1 MIDANGLAAAATATA
16 AADAADQTAGATKTD
31 ETSAVRSV
39 TPDDIPASIRLRAA
53 LVGAHAAME
62 RALERDAAACHVLG
76 PEAID
81 VLLPLAEAPA
91 RRLRLGDL
99 AERSGLTPSGLTRR
113 IDALVAGGLVVRVG
127 CPSDR
132 RGTYAELTD
141 AGLRALPGALA
152 HHAGVLDRAIGERLD
167 SASIARLTELLEML
181 AAS

>member
-1 MIDANGLAAAATATA
+1 MTATA
-16 AADAADQTAGATKTD
+16 EPTAVTGATG
-31 ETSAVRSV
+31 A
-39 TPDDIPASIRLRAA
+39 DDVPASVRLRAA
-53 LVGAHAAME
+53 LVEAHAAME

-76 PEAID
+76 PDAID

-113 IDALVAGGLVVRVG
+113 IDALVAHGLVARVG

-132 RGTYAELTD
+132 RGTYAQLTD
-141 AGLRALPGALA
+141 SGLRALPGALA

-167 SASIARLTELLEML
+167 AASVGRLTELLEAL
-181 AAS
+181 AAP